1 MRITVQEEN
10 EKEEI
15 ALEVLK
21 TIKRVSPDKFQN
33 IASIL
38 DILKYAENQLYVTK
52 LEL

>member
-1 MRITVQEEN
+1 MITTPREEN
-10 EKEEI
+10 EKREI

-21 TIKRVSPDKFQN
+21 TIKRACPDKFQN

-38 DILKYAENQLYVTK
+38 DILKYAENQLYETK